1 METENGNLFAKYSS
15 FVDDDEDFEV
25 GELENFDIDKIA
37 PKPSG
42 FQDLSSESLLDE
54 EDLLQQAEI
63 LKTNFNL

>member
-1 METENGNLFAKYSS
+1 MEPENGNLFAKYSS

-37 PKPSG
+37 PKLSG
-42 FQDLSSESLLDE
+42 FQDLPSEVSIE

>member
-1 METENGNLFAKYSS
+1 METENGNLFEKFSS
-15 FVDDDEDFEV
+15 FIDDDEDFEV

-42 FQDLSSESLLDE
+42 FQDFPSDEQE